1 LKIHS
6 TDAGLYV
13 NLGNALKDSFM
24 LDESMINYERA
35 IHYNA
40 ECHDAYNGIGVV
52 LRQRGQIEEPIRYFL
67 KAIQL
72 KPDFAEAFNNL
83 GMAYEAK
90 GLLDE
95 AISCYQKAININPA
109 QADIYNNIGNAFK
122 NRDKIQ
128 EAESFYRL
136 SLQKNPDN
144 SYVHSNLVFVL
155 NYSHS
160 YDAGTIFAE
169 HLMFAKK
176 FEAPLLSKILPHKN
190 ERDASRRLRIG
201 YVSPDFRRHS
211 VNYFLAPLL
220 ASHDHER
227 FEVFCYSDVTKMKP
241 DKVTEMLKRYADHW
255 QEIAEL
261 SDEQA
266 AGLIRNDSIDILVDL
281 AGHTG
286 HNRMLL
292 FARKPAPVQVSWL
305 GYPNTT
311 GLSSIDYRIVD
322 GYTDPPGMTDPYY
335 TEKLMRM
342 PESFLCY
349 SPAGESPAVGRLP
362 AMTAGHI
369 TFGSFNILAKV
380 SPITVEL
387 WSAILKK
394 IPSAHLLMKSKS
406 FADQAT
412 CEYTKDLFAGEGIAP
427 KRIELLSQMP
437 SYGDHLATYN
447 RTDISLDTFPY
458 NGTTTTC
465 EALWMGVPVVTL
477 AGDRH
482 ASRVGMS
489 LLTNIGLPELVAQT
503 EEEYIEIAVK
513 LSEDMKKLQSLREK
527 LRDMMTN
534 SPLTNSERF
543 TAELEDRY
551 RTMWQTYC
559 SS

>member
-1 LKIHS
+1 
-6 TDAGLYV
+6 
-13 NLGNALKDSFM
+13 M
-24 LDESMINYERA
+24 
-35 IHYNA
+35 
-40 ECHDAYNGIGVV
+40 
-52 LRQRGQIEEPIRYFL
+52 

-109 QADIYNNIGNAFK
+109 QADIYNNIGNTFK
-122 NRDKIQ
+122 NRHKIQ

-144 SYVHSNLVFVL
+144 PYVHSNLVFVL

-190 ERDASRRLRIG
+190 ERDASRRLKIG

-220 ASHDHER
+220 ASHNHER

-266 AGLIRNDSIDILVDL
+266 AELIRNDSIDILVDL

-335 TEKLMRM
+335 TEKLVRM

-349 SPAGESPAVGRLP
+349 SPAIESPAVGHLP

-369 TFGSFNILAKV
+369 TFGSFNIFAKV

-406 FADQAT
+406 FADRGN
-412 CEYTKDLFAGEGIAP
+412 L
-427 KRIELLSQMP
+427 
-437 SYGDHLATYN
+437 
-447 RTDISLDTFPY
+447 
-458 NGTTTTC
+458 
-465 EALWMGVPVVTL
+465 
-477 AGDRH
+477 
-482 ASRVGMS
+482 
-489 LLTNIGLPELVAQT
+489 
-503 EEEYIEIAVK
+503 
-513 LSEDMKKLQSLREK
+513 
-527 LRDMMTN
+527 
-534 SPLTNSERF
+534 
-543 TAELEDRY
+543 
-551 RTMWQTYC
+551 
-559 SS
+559 